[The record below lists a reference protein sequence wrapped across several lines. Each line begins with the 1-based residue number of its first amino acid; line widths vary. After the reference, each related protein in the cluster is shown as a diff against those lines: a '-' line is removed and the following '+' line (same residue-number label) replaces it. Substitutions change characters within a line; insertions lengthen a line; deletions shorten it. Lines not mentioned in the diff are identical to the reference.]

1 MCVRELDE
9 SGDKSIIIDLN
20 IYYTDLG
27 GRKRPRRS
35 GRILGSFDAP
45 KIVGL

>member
-1 MCVRELDE
+1 MRVRELDE
-9 SGDKSIIIDLN
+9 SGDKSIIIDLG
-20 IYYTDLG
+20 IYYMDLG

>member
-1 MCVRELDE
+1 MCVIELDE
-9 SGDKSIIIDLN
+9 SGDKSIIIDLD
-20 IYYTDLG
+20 IHYMGLG